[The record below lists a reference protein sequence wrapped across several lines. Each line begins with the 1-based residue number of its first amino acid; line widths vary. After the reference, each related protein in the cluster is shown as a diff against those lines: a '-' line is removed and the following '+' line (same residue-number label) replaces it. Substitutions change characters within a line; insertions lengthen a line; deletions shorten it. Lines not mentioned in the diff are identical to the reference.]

1 MAESTPQFDFGSV
14 VLPDPK
20 KCHTAIGQKNGLVVL
35 GVFEEGRA
43 PQWVPLEPT
52 VALEIGEQLAK
63 DAYMALFGTVAPVN
77 ALKGA
82 VIERKRKVLV
92 TRGEII
98 VRQYLERNKKPKEI
112 AERVIDACLNEL
124 T

>member
-1 MAESTPQFDFGSV
+1 MAETPKLDFENIR
-14 VLPDPK
+14 LPEAA
-20 KCHTAIGQKNGLVVL
+20 KCHTAVGRKNGYVVL
-35 GVFEEGRA
+35 GVFEEGVGAR
-43 PQWVPLEPT
+43 WVPLESQ

-63 DAYMALFGTVAPVN
+63 EAYQSLFGSVAPAN
-77 ALKGA
+77 ALQGA

-98 VRQYLERNKKPKEI
+98 VRQYLERGKKPKDI
-112 AERVIDACLNEL
+112 AERVIDACLSEL